1 MLIFDIARYAIEE
14 RTRSLPEEIFH
25 HAKRAVIDWFAA
37 TAQGSLIMPATGL
50 TKALSEDVG
59 RGSAR
64 LFPSGTPTTLR
75 AAAMINGAASHTVEF
90 DDIYRDALY
99 HPGTSVISTALA
111 AGEAESLTGE
121 EFLRTVIIGYEISTR
136 IAQVMGRA
144 HYENWHSTGTNG
156 SFGAA
161 AAAATA
167 FRLNQDQF
175 ANSIALAGTMAA
187 GLQQSLRYDSHA
199 KPIHAAHAAESGVLS
214 AQAAACGV
222 KGALDILEGEVGF
235 GAAMSKDCDWSMAT
249 SGLGEDYNI
258 TRTTFKK
265 HGCCG
270 HAFAAIDGTL
280 ALQNQYNIKL
290 EEIRKIHVHGY
301 SATVNTCGKNR
312 HASAYEGRFSVPY
325 LVATALTHGSVG
337 LDAFTDDRLTDPETS
352 SLAKK
357 VSLRVDNE
365 IDAEFPGRRA
375 ARVRI
380 EIQDGSVFEH
390 YQPTRRGDPDLPL
403 TNNELEKKFME
414 LSGPVLGERSS
425 IDLLEACKSLDTF
438 NSIRELPM
446 SGSPVSLK

>member
-90 DDIYRDALY
+90 DDIFRDALY

-111 AGEAESLTGE
+111 AAEVESLTGE

-156 SFGAA
+156 SFGSA

-167 FRLNQDQF
+167 FKLNLDQF
-175 ANSIALAGTMAA
+175 ANSIALSGTMAA
-187 GLQQSLRYDSHA
+187 GLQQSLRYNSHA

-214 AQAAACGV
+214 AQAAAQGV

-235 GAAMSKDCDWSMAT
+235 GMAMSKDCDWSIAIA
-249 SGLGEDYNI
+249 GLGEDYNI
-258 TRTTFKK
+258 SRITFKNY
-265 HGCCG
+265 GCCG
-270 HAFAAIDGTL
+270 HAFAAIDGAL
-280 ALQNQYNIKL
+280 ALRDRHSIDPSGIEK
-290 EEIRKIHVHGY
+290 IRVDGY
-301 SATVNTCGKNR
+301 SATVNICGNNKHTTAN
-312 HASAYEGRFSVPY
+312 EGKFSVPY
-325 LVATALTHGSVG
+325 LVATALTHGGAS
-337 LDAFTDDRLTDPETS
+337 LEAFTEARLTDPNTTA
-352 SLAKK
+352 LAAK
-357 VSLRVDNE
+357 VDVRLDHG
-365 IDAEFPGRRA
+365 IDAGFPSRRA
-375 ARVRI
+375 ARVNIKMR
-380 EIQDGSVFEH
+380 DGRFFEH
-390 YQPTRRGDPDLPL
+390 YQPTRRGDPDSPL
-403 TNNELEKKFME
+403 SNDELDNKFME
-414 LSGPVLGERSS
+414 LTRPVMGEKPSVN
-425 IDLLEACKSLDTF
+425 LLEVCRSLD
-438 NSIRELPM
+438 SLGSMREFPM
-446 SGSPVSLK
+446 GSALEAV